1 MSRALKLSMTV
12 FVLLFLCVCSSLPQ
26 ANPSAKNQSTARQNE
41 ALPSV
46 DEIAERCAKGSGGK
60 EAWAK
65 LSSLVTV
72 GTLEF
77 PTMGITGKIEITA
90 KAPNKFHHVITVA
103 DGQFVQKQ
111 AFDGRVGWKSDPQ
124 TGLKQL
130 EGAELE
136 QAKLE
141 GIFDTEVRLKE
152 VYPDMEVTGRTKVGD
167 RDAYTVL
174 THEPG
179 GKTVTFYFDAQTG
192 LRIAQDS
199 EGPDEKGQMGKTSV
213 FFEDYRTVGGVQI
226 PFRIRVTSPSVSF
239 VANVQEVKYN
249 VPVDDFLFAMP
260 AAGNSSAESK
270 PNSDSAELDTGTFTK
285 DVYINRFLGIR
296 YQAPAG
302 WSPHGEETKKE
313 IMAVGKSLVD
323 QKTPGGKVIADRAEE
338 HTHQLLTL
346 FQYPLGTPGVENQL
360 VQILGEDIRFAPGI
374 KSGKEYLQ
382 NVQQV
387 LKTMKTVPEFD
398 KEPREVTY
406 GGRIMHRMD
415 IATKMP
421 TKTIYQSMVA
431 VVLKG
436 YAVSFAF
443 TSFSPEG
450 RENLLKTLDT
460 LRIGNA
466 EENAKPH

>member
-1 MSRALKLSMTV
+1 MRRTIQLTAIIS
-12 FVLLFLCVCSSLPQ
+12 LFLFAFALPCFSQSANPPKNAPSKEESLP
-26 ANPSAKNQSTARQNE
+26 TA
-41 ALPSV
+41 
-46 DEIAERCAKGSGGK
+46 DEIAAKCAKGSGGK

-65 LSSLVTV
+65 LSTQVLS
-72 GTLEF
+72 GT
-77 PTMGITGKIEITA
+77 MEITNTPIA
-90 KAPNKFHHVITVA
+90 GKLEITSKAPNKVFHLFSIG
-103 DGQFVQKQ
+103 DGQFVQKRG
-111 AFDGRVGWKSDPQ
+111 FDGRVGWEFDSQK
-124 TGLKQL
+124 GFKRL

-136 QAKLE
+136 DARLE
-141 GIFDTEVRLKE
+141 GIFDTDVRLRE
-152 VYPDMEVTGRTKVGD
+152 IYPDMRVTGRSKVGE
-167 RDAYTVL
+167 RNAYTVL
-174 THEPG
+174 IHESG
-179 GKTVTFYFDAQTG
+179 SRTKTVYFDAETG
-192 LRIAQDS
+192 LRIAEDS
-199 EGPDEKGQMGKTSV
+199 ESPDATGKPEKTKV
-213 FFEDYRTVGGVQI
+213 LFEEYRGVSGIQI
-226 PFRIRVTSPSVSF
+226 PFLIHVTAPAFELVIRI
-239 VANVQEVKYN
+239 QDVKHN
-249 VPVDDFLFAMP
+249 VPVDDALFAMP
-260 AAGNSSAESK
+260 AAGNSPAESK
-270 PNSDSAELDTGTFTK
+270 PNSDSTELDTGTFTK

-323 QKTPGGKVIADRAEE
+323 QKTPGGKAIADRAEE
-338 HTHQLLTL
+338 RAHQLLTL
-346 FQYPLGTPGVENQL
+346 FQYPLGTPDVENQL
-360 VQILGEDIRFAPGI
+360 VQILAEDIRFAPGI
-374 KSGKEYLQ
+374 KSGKEYLL

-387 LKTMKTVPEFD
+387 LKTMKTMPEFD

-406 GGRIMHRMD
+406 SGRIMHRMD

-460 LRIGNA
+460 LRIDNA